1 MAVLRYDVDVDTR
14 RAEQRIGAFAA
25 GMRGRISAAVR
36 ALPEIE
42 IGADSTDAQRELARI
57 RQEMVALGRQR
68 IGVDIDAAA
77 AQTRLAELTTQ
88 LQALQASDDIQINA
102 DVEAALAGLGVV
114 AAAVEDLDGRT
125 ARVKVEV
132 DRSFADAIVKVAA
145 LGRALTQIALPAAAL
160 AAVPTILAIGAAAT
174 TAAGSLWLLPAAA
187 AVAAAAVGTLVVGLQ
202 GFSEAMKQRG
212 DPEKFAEAIAKLS
225 PAARD
230 AAVTV
235 RDLGGA
241 WSEMQRHVQQHL
253 FAGVSGQ
260 IRELSDRYL
269 PVLNSGLSGIATELN
284 RGATMWAEWAKSG
297 PAVANLTT
305 ILGNTRNTMRE
316 LAPAGV
322 NVAAALSTIAVV
334 GSEIMPELAAGA
346 TAATGRFR
354 EFVAEARRTGEMEQ
368 WIRGGLDA
376 LGQLG
381 QVAGNTGGI
390 LGGMFS
396 AAEAAGADF
405 LDSAVR
411 ITGALDDLVNSTRG
425 QNELTTVLRE
435 SQAAIDALM
444 PGVQDL
450 TSAVLGMLGG
460 FASTQGLQTFTAL
473 LSDAAS
479 VASPLIERL
488 GTLGGETL
496 GNLADGAR
504 FAVGALTPIAGLLG
518 GIVDGLGPVVP
529 LAVAAVIAFK
539 GMAVL
544 TPVLAGVAGSAGV
557 AAAAFTAMFAAMGT
571 AAGVGAA
578 VTGAV
583 LGFARTLPLIG
594 AAAIG
599 VGAAMDAFSV
609 STADAATVMAA
620 GGRAAEN
627 MTQKLRDQAG
637 ASDTGIGWMNRLN
650 VAVNEWIYSTFT
662 GIGTV
667 ESATEAAA
675 RQRAEMTSLQRAQQ
689 DVTVAQNEYQIALDT
704 FGANAPQTVAAA
716 ANLATATDRVEVE
729 QRAAADATKSHTDR
743 MVEQADQALAAVNA
757 SRGYEG
763 ALLNLE
769 RAQRQAAD
777 ATAQHGAD
785 SLEAREANFAL
796 EGQMFATAE
805 AAGEKARA
813 DAEATGATNGAEIAS
828 RAHKEELIRLAGQAT
843 GPTRDA
849 LLNAAAAMGDL
860 STAASIAED
869 RTRAQKDELS
879 RLAGQATGPTATA
892 LRNLSGNFDTLGG
905 ANANARDRALLQ
917 IEALKGIAATASG
930 PLRTELDRM
939 IRQIQSIPDG
949 RFTVTADGRIGVL
962 NSVGP
967 GGRPIRWDGGGHT
980 GGIVGQGGP
989 GGVMPNVG
997 RDRFA
1002 AGGVLPGY
1010 TPGRDPHL
1018 FVSQTGLKIG
1028 LSGGEAVMRPEWTRA
1043 VGPAYVAQANAAA
1056 RQGGIDGVK
1065 RFVTSRTEKG
1075 VDSAHFARGGI
1086 VGGRDLGRFAPGG
1099 IVRSGTQ
1106 PYERGVHEVYN
1117 KLNADVS
1124 ARLTETVQARI
1135 RAMEA
1140 AARARAAAAG
1150 AIGSAG
1156 GGGGWQWQ
1164 MRVLRQRFP
1173 GLPLNSGYRPGA
1185 ITATG
1190 NPSYH
1195 GRGRA
1200 VDVPPRMDVFNWIR
1214 GIYGA
1219 NTKELIFSPAG
1230 GRQLNNGRPHV
1241 YTGVTKRMHYD
1252 HVHWAYRNGGI
1263 LPSRRGP
1270 GMKLADRGGMFASGT
1285 AALNLSG
1292 RAERALT
1299 GRQNDAFEQLVGAIT
1314 GDRVDMASQIRDRPM
1329 PGVRVDVERM
1339 VAAVQRSAASN
1350 AAQLGLL
1357 TALLRDRPQQVITQN
1372 IDGSR
1377 SPVETGY
1384 TAALALKLHR

>member
-1 MAVLRYDVDVDTR
+1 MATLRYDVDVDTR

-25 GMRGRISAAVR
+25 GMRGRIAAAVR

-42 IGADSTDAQRELARI
+42 ITAESTDAQRELARI
-57 RQEMVALGRQR
+57 RQAMVELGRQR
-68 IGVDIDAAA
+68 IGVDIDAAT
-77 AQTRLAELTTQ
+77 AQARLAELTGQ
-88 LQALQASDDIQINA
+88 LQALQATDDIQINA

-125 ARVKVEV
+125 ARVKVDV

-145 LGRALTQIALPAAAL
+145 LGRALAQIALPAAAL

-174 TAAGSLWLLPAAA
+174 TAAGSLWLLPAAG

-202 GFSEAMKQRG
+202 GFGEAMKVRG
-212 DPEKFAEAIAKLS
+212 DAEKFAEALNDLS
-225 PAARD
+225 PAAREV
-230 AAVTV
+230 AVQV
-235 RDLGGA
+235 RDLGPA
-241 WSEMQRHVQQHL
+241 WKGLRLDVQESL
-253 FAGVSGQ
+253 FRDLTDTIGG
-260 IRELSDRYL
+260 LSSTYL
-269 PVLNSGLSGIATELN
+269 PVLKTGLAGIATELN
-284 RGATMWAEWAKSG
+284 VGAEAFAEWAQSG

-316 LAPAGV
+316 LAPAGT

-396 AAEAAGADF
+396 ASEAAGADF

-411 ITGALDDLVNSTRG
+411 ITGQLDELVNSAKG
-425 QNELTTVLRE
+425 QGELVTVLRE

-444 PGVQDL
+444 PGVQAL

-473 LSDAAS
+473 ISDAAS

-504 FAVGALTPIAGLLG
+504 FAVGALTPIAGVIG

-539 GMAVL
+539 GMAIL

-557 AAAAFTAMFAAMGT
+557 AAAAFTAMFTTMGA

-583 LGFARTLPLIG
+583 LGFARALPLIG

-599 VGAAMDAFSV
+599 VGAAMNAFSV
-609 STADAATVMAA
+609 STADAATVMAE

-667 ESATEAAA
+667 ESATEAVA

-689 DVTVAQNEYQIALDT
+689 DATTARNEYQQELDRGLGT
-704 FGANAPQTVAAA
+704 TPAVLAAA
-716 ANLATATDRVEVE
+716 ANLAAVTDRVEAE
-729 QRAAADATKSHTDR
+729 QRAAADATKTHTDR
-743 MVEQADQALAAVNA
+743 MIEQADQVFASVNA
-757 SRGYEG
+757 SMGYQG

-769 RAQRQAAD
+769 RAQKRAAD
-777 ATAQHGAD
+777 AVRDHGAG
-785 SLEAREANFAL
+785 SLEAREAEFAL
-796 EGQMFATAE
+796 QQQHFATAA
-805 AAGEKARA
+805 AAGEKAAA
-813 DAEATGATNGAEIAS
+813 DAEATRVGSGAE
-828 RAHKEELIRLAGQAT
+828 AGA
-843 GPTRDA
+843 
-849 LLNAAAAMGDL
+849 
-860 STAASIAED
+860 
-869 RTRAQKDELS
+869 RAQKDELN
-879 RLAGQATGPTATA
+879 RLAGQASGPTRQA
-892 LRNLSGNFDTLGG
+892 LLDAAAAMNIQGG
-905 ANANARDRALLQ
+905 AAVGAEVAARGHKDELGRLAGTANGPLRAAMQAAQGEFDR
-917 IEALKGIAATASG
+917 IAASQDTARGKTQAMVGVLDRLIAQSSG
-930 PLRTELDRM
+930 PLRVELQAMRDRLLNLPSPT
-939 IRQIQSIPDG
+939 I
-949 RFTVTADGRIGVL
+949 TVTAQGRLGT
-962 NSVGP
+962 VGRHIT
-967 GGRPIRWDGGGHT
+967 GRPNDART
-980 GGIVGQGGP
+980 E
-989 GGVMPNVG
+989 
-997 RDRFA
+997 FA
-1002 AGGVLPGY
+1002 TGGVLPGY
-1010 TPGRDPHL
+1010 TPGRDPHI
-1018 FVSQTGLKIG
+1018 FTSPTGGRLG
-1028 LSGGEAVMRPEWTRA
+1028 LSGGEAVMRPEWTREM
-1043 VGPAYVAQANAAA
+1043 GSGYVNAANAAA
-1056 RQGGIDGVK
+1056 RFGGRTGVRK
-1065 RFVTSRTEKG
+1065 FMQSLPAERG
-1075 VDSAHFARGGI
+1075 HDSAHFAHGGI
-1086 VGGRDLGRFAPGG
+1086 AGRDLGRFAAGG
-1099 IVRSGTQ
+1099 IVRGGVR
-1106 PYERGVHEVYN
+1106 PYDRLASDAWRQAAEAMAN
-1117 KLNADVS
+1117 
-1124 ARLTETVQARI
+1124 RLTPLMQARVK
-1135 RAMEA
+1135 AAEA
-1140 AARARAAAAG
+1140 E
-1150 AIGSAG
+1150 AIGSAS

-1173 GLPLNSGYRPGA
+1173 GLPLISGFRPGA

-1195 GRGRA
+1195 GKGRA
-1200 VDVPPRMDVFNWIR
+1200 VDIPPRMDVFNWIR

-1241 YTGVTKRMHYD
+1241 YTGVTKSMHYD
-1252 HVHWAYRNGGI
+1252 HVHWAHRNGGI
-1263 LPSRRGP
+1263 IPAR
-1270 GMKLADRGGMFASGT
+1270 LADTGALLQSGQ
-1285 AALNLSG
+1285 AAINLSG
-1292 RAERALT
+1292 RPERVL
-1299 GRQNDAFEQLVGAIT
+1299 DPEQTRMYDSAPRAGA
-1314 GDRVDMASQIRDRPM
+1314 GGAAGVD
-1329 PGVRVDVERM
+1329 
-1339 VAAVQRSAASN
+1339 
-1350 AAQLGLL
+1350 LG
-1357 TALLRDRPQQVITQN
+1357 ALLRAVAGLRAELMSRPQQVITQN

-1377 SPVETGY
+1377 DPVETGY